1 MFVLIISHVIYRSH
15 IRHGERGRGLFAS
28 RDIKKGELIHD
39 GTQAEV
45 IFPSGMSWRK
55 YIFALPR
62 NKACDMIDWT
72 WTQEHESDGKVHIL
86 TAMNIEVLWNGG
98 NKKTVNTSPESDHS
112 MKEYALRD
120 IAKGEELL
128 TDYQAV
134 VTDWEP
140 VGLY

>member
-1 MFVLIISHVIYRSH
+1 MPHIIYRPH
-15 IRHGERGRGLFAS
+15 TRHGERGRGLFAS

-39 GTQAEV
+39 GTHSEI

-72 WTQEHESDGKVHIL
+72 WTQEHESDGKIHIL

-98 NKKTVNTSPESDHS
+98 NKQTMNTSPESDHS